1 MTVFKGFLTITKRNL
16 RMVFLYIVIF
26 LAISL
31 LTQKML
37 GTQGA
42 VSFERESLN
51 IAVIDR
57 DGGRLSKGL
66 TEYLSFYHNIKD
78 IPDDES
84 ILQDRLF
91 YREIY
96 YIVTIPEDFE
106 SKVLHGSQTLPVT
119 KVPGST
125 SGFYVDQQ
133 INTFINSVRVMTG
146 GGFSLTDAV
155 EKVKKH
161 AMEPPQ
167 VTLIDKNGN
176 GGVMPGHAFMYQYMP
191 YIIISILCYTLGYI
205 MIEFNKPDVRKRVRC
220 SAVSDRTLN
229 AQLFLG
235 YAVVGF
241 AVWCICT
248 IMPVLVYGK
257 QFLTDANLPFY
268 LMNSF
273 VLTIVSLTLAFFA
286 GSLLKS
292 EEIISAVVNVL
303 SLGMSFLCGVFVSME
318 VLGKGVLTAAHFLPV
333 YWYEV
338 SNNLL
343 AGNKSLSSAQMTEF
357 FTGLGM
363 QLLFAAAFLGAALV
377 FRKNR
382 AQAEA

>member
-1 MTVFKGFLTITKRNL
+1 
-16 RMVFLYIVIF
+16 MVLLYIVIF

-37 GTQGA
+37 GPQGV
-42 VSFERESLN
+42 VSFERQRLD

-57 DGGRLSKGL
+57 DGGRLAKGL
-66 TEYLSFYHNIKD
+66 TEYLSACHNIKD
-78 IPDDES
+78 IPDDKS

-106 SKVLHGSQTLPVT
+106 DKVLRGAQSLPVT

-133 INTFINSVRVMTG
+133 INTFLNSVRIMTD
-146 GGFSLTDAV
+146 GGFSLTDAI
-155 EKVKKH
+155 EKVKKNL
-161 AMEPPQ
+161 AKAPD
-167 VTLIDKNGN
+167 VTLIDKNGH
-176 GGVMPGHAFMYQYMP
+176 GGSMPGHAFMYQYMP
-191 YIIISILCYTLGYI
+191 YIIISILCYTLGYL
-205 MIEFNKPDVRKRVRC
+205 MIEFNRPDIRKRMRC

-229 AQLFLG
+229 TQLFLG

-273 VLTIVSLTLAFFA
+273 VLTIVALALAFFA
-286 GSLLKS
+286 GSFLKS
-292 EEIISAVVNVL
+292 EELISAVVNVL
-303 SLGMSFLCGVFVSME
+303 SLGMSFLCGVFVSMD
-318 VLGKGVLTAAHFLPV
+318 VLGKGVLTVAHFLPV
-333 YWYEV
+333 YWYEA

-343 AGNKSLSSAQMTEF
+343 AENKSLSPAQTTEL
-357 FTGLGM
+357 FTGLGI

-382 AQAEA
+382 AQENG

>member
-16 RMVFLYIVIF
+16 RMVFLYIIIF

-42 VSFERESLN
+42 VSFKQESLN
-51 IAVIDR
+51 IAVLDR
-57 DGGRLSKGL
+57 DGGRLAEGL
-66 TEYLSFYHNIKD
+66 TEYLSVYHNIKD

-106 SKVLHGSQTLPVT
+106 NKVLHGDQTLPVT

-133 INTFINSVRVMTG
+133 INTFINSVRVMTD

-155 EKVKKH
+155 EKVK
-161 AMEPPQ
+161 EYSQETPD
-167 VTLIDKNGN
+167 VTMIDKNGH

-205 MIEFNKPDVRKRVRC
+205 MIEFNKPDVRKRMRC
-220 SAVSDRTLN
+220 SAVSDRALN
-229 AQLFLG
+229 TQLFLG
-235 YAVVGF
+235 YTVVGF

-248 IMPVLVYGK
+248 IMPVFVYGR

-273 VLTIVSLTLAFFA
+273 VLTIESLTLAFFS

-292 EEIISAVVNVL
+292 EELISAVVNVL

-318 VLGKGVLTAAHFLPV
+318 ILGKGVLTVAHFLPV

-343 AGNKSLSSAQMTEF
+343 AGNKSLSPAQMTEF
-357 FTGLGM
+357 FTGLGI
-363 QLLFAAAFLGAALV
+363 QLLFAAALFGAALV

-382 AQAEA
+382 AQTEG

>member
-1 MTVFKGFLTITKRNL
+1 
-16 RMVFLYIVIF
+16 MVFLYIIIF

-42 VSFERESLN
+42 VSFKQESLN
-51 IAVIDR
+51 IAVLDR
-57 DGGRLSKGL
+57 DGGRLAEGL
-66 TEYLSFYHNIKD
+66 TEYLSVYHNIKD

-106 SKVLHGSQTLPVT
+106 NKVLHGDQTLPIT

-133 INTFINSVRVMTG
+133 INTFINSVRVMTD

-155 EKVKKH
+155 EKVK
-161 AMEPPQ
+161 EYSQETPD
-167 VTLIDKNGN
+167 VTMIDKNGH

-205 MIEFNKPDVRKRVRC
+205 MIEFNKPDVRKRMRC
-220 SAVSDRTLN
+220 SAVSDRALN
-229 AQLFLG
+229 TQLFLG
-235 YAVVGF
+235 YTVVGF

-248 IMPVLVYGK
+248 IMPVFVYGR

-273 VLTIVSLTLAFFA
+273 VLTIVSLTLAFFS

-292 EEIISAVVNVL
+292 EELISAVVNVL

-318 VLGKGVLTAAHFLPV
+318 ILGKGVLTVAHFLPV

-343 AGNKSLSSAQMTEF
+343 AGNKSLSPAQMAEF
-357 FTGLGM
+357 FTGLGI
-363 QLLFAAAFLGAALV
+363 QLLFAAALFGTALV

-382 AQAEA
+382 AQTEG

>member
-1 MTVFKGFLTITKRNL
+1 
-16 RMVFLYIVIF
+16 MVFLYIIIF

-42 VSFERESLN
+42 VSFKQERLN
-51 IAVIDR
+51 IAVLDR
-57 DGGRLSKGL
+57 DGGRLAEGL
-66 TEYLSFYHNIKD
+66 TEYLSVYHNIKD

-106 SKVLHGSQTLPVT
+106 NKVLHGAQTLPVT

-133 INTFINSVRVMTG
+133 INTFINSVRVMTD

-155 EKVKKH
+155 EKVK
-161 AMEPPQ
+161 EYSQETPD
-167 VTLIDKNGN
+167 VTMIDKNGH

-205 MIEFNKPDVRKRVRC
+205 MIEFNKPDVRKRMRC

-229 AQLFLG
+229 TQLFLG
-235 YAVVGF
+235 YTVVGF

-248 IMPVLVYGK
+248 IMPVFVYGR

-273 VLTIVSLTLAFFA
+273 VLTIVSLTLAFFS

-292 EEIISAVVNVL
+292 EELISAVVNVL

-318 VLGKGVLTAAHFLPV
+318 ILGKGVLTVAHFLPV

-343 AGNKSLSSAQMTEF
+343 AGNKSLSPAQMTEF
-357 FTGLGM
+357 FTGLGI
-363 QLLFAAAFLGAALV
+363 QLLFAAALFGAALV

-382 AQAEA
+382 AQTEG